1 MLVSV
6 ELRDQDS
13 DEDSQVVLLAQAA
26 SSPLVYETHVGAGVH
41 VGVDLMAPDRWSSVT
56 VASLSKVSEPI
67 LGALIGDQATR
78 ELHDLIEAL
87 PDREG
92 SNGFA
97 QLTVNPGI
105 AAPWTRIAV
114 VDALDRW
121 LQLPLRQSLVDAERG
136 VSRSHAAFTLPPHGI
151 ARTLVIAE
159 ALSVARRAAADLVRY
174 LRELSSTPRPV
185 PPRLISGLKRLV
197 DGYAELAGEVAG
209 HDRDLASVVK
219 AWASA
224 RDRIRRDERQVR
236 DSVVTRS
243 AKAPPAQRPR
253 PSDQPTNM
261 IDPRQVRARV
271 LALSWDPSAAEVT
284 LANTELNEGA
294 AVHVQVPAYQRVLDR
309 EVVQRL
315 LVRLVDR
322 RSTPHGQ
329 GLLTISPTQVS
340 EPTRAELYFQGTVP
354 LRGTS
359 VGDLRA
365 DVFDALSNVPPA
377 SLDSDEELQGVRRG
391 SVFLSEW
398 RRLVAQAQLPSVLTA
413 PARQLTELAAR
424 MRRPSGGPRDE
435 PAFSGGPSAAEL
447 DRLAAEGDVSL
458 TDRFRLVGDDK
469 EPPGTTDGGLL
480 NLTVG
485 AGKMLVAEL
494 ASANSESSA

>member
-1 MLVSV
+1 
-6 ELRDQDS
+6 
-13 DEDSQVVLLAQAA
+13 
-26 SSPLVYETHVGAGVH
+26 
-41 VGVDLMAPDRWSSVT
+41 
-56 VASLSKVSEPI
+56 
-67 LGALIGDQATR
+67 
-78 ELHDLIEAL
+78 
-87 PDREG
+87 
-92 SNGFA
+92 
-97 QLTVNPGI
+97 
-105 AAPWTRIAV
+105 
-114 VDALDRW
+114 
-121 LQLPLRQSLVDAERG
+121 
-136 VSRSHAAFTLPPHGI
+136 
-151 ARTLVIAE
+151 
-159 ALSVARRAAADLVRY
+159 
-174 LRELSSTPRPV
+174 
-185 PPRLISGLKRLV
+185 
-197 DGYAELAGEVAG
+197 
-209 HDRDLASVVK
+209 
-219 AWASA
+219 
-224 RDRIRRDERQVR
+224 
-236 DSVVTRS
+236 
-243 AKAPPAQRPR
+243 
-253 PSDQPTNM
+253 
-261 IDPRQVRARV
+261 
-271 LALSWDPSAAEVT
+271 
-284 LANTELNEGA
+284 EGA